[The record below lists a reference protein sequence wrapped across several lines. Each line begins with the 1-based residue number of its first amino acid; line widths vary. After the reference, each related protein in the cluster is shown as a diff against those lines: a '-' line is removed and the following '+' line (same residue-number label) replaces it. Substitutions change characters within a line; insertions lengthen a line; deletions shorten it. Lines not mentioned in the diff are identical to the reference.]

1 MCLAAEGA
9 TGAAACNPFL
19 QPAVTPR
26 AASAFYTSPWLVGQ
40 GPQFSP
46 TIRLSPAD
54 TDLQPQ
60 AGAAPLTAAEPGSGT
75 GWEAEPRD
83 LLNQLYPSFEKVMGN
98 TCARRELKEDKHILS
113 QRTTSPTG
121 CSSSESSN

>member
-60 AGAAPLTAAEPGSGT
+60 AGAAPLTAAESGSGT

-98 TCARRELKEDKHILS
+98 TCARELKEDKHILS